1 MSFKRHES
9 FTFFESSN
17 QKKLS
22 SEIRLSVKLNIK
34 KGNPKKISNFIDKII
49 IRKKLYSS

>member
-34 KGNPKKISNFIDKII
+34 K
-49 IRKKLYSS
+49 RKSEKNIQLY